1 MSRRYGRLLAA
12 TLAAV
17 LTVGVAGCGDD
28 DKKNEANAGTNGKV
42 QKVTYITAFGAVG
55 RDALAWVAK
64 EKGYFK
70 EAGFEVDIQLGT
82 GTDGNLA
89 KLTGNTAQVS
99 SLDLTGVL
107 INHGNGKFKNVKAIA
122 AFHQQ
127 TLVSIMAPQDGTIKS
142 PKDLEG
148 KKLGMATASVNQ
160 LLFPA
165 YAKLAGIDPAKVTIQ
180 DVPNTGLAA
189 ALAAN
194 QVDAVS
200 TFLIGQ
206 NGIELGSKKKMTVM
220 PYSDFL
226 RDLYGNSIVVTDE
239 FLKKNKDGAKRMRDA
254 LLKALKYTIDHPE
267 EAADIM
273 IKEQK
278 AANKAAAVSEIKLM
292 TPYTSVGSGPL
303 GDINK
308 DKANK
313 AIAILQGAGLIK
325 AGLKA
330 EDSIVFDL
338 VPKA

>member
-28 DKKNEANAGTNGKV
+28 DKKNEANAGANGKIE
-42 QKVTYITAFGAVG
+42 KVIYITAFGAVG
-55 RDALAWVAK
+55 RDSLAWVAK

-82 GTDGNLA
+82 GSDANLA
-89 KLTGNTAQVS
+89 KLTGNAAQFG
-99 SLDLTGVL
+99 SLDLTAIM
-107 INHGNGKFKNVKAIA
+107 INNGNGKFKNVKAIG

-148 KKLGMATASVNQ
+148 KKVGMATASVNQ

-165 YAKLAGIDPAKVTIQ
+165 YAKLAGIDPAKVTVQ
-180 DVPNTGLAA
+180 DVPNTGLAT
-189 ALAAN
+189 ALGAG

-206 NGIELGSKKKMTVM
+206 SGIEAGSKKKMNVM

-226 RDLYGNSIVVTDE
+226 RDLYGNAIVVTDDY
-239 FLKKNKDGAKRMRDA
+239 LKKNKEGTKRMRDA

-292 TPYTSVGSGPL
+292 TPYTSNGSGVFGAL
-303 GDINK
+303 DK

-325 AGLKA
+325 ADLKA
-330 EDSIVFDL
+330 EDSIAFDM

>member
-28 DKKNEANAGTNGKV
+28 DKNEANAGANGKIE
-42 QKVTYITAFGAVG
+42 KITYITAFGAVG

-70 EAGFEVDIQLGT
+70 EAGFDVDIQLGT

-89 KLTGNTAQVS
+89 KLTANTAQFG

-107 INHGNGKFKNVKAIA
+107 INQGNGKFKNVKAIGA
-122 AFHQQ
+122 IHQQ

-148 KKLGMATASVNQ
+148 KKVGMATASVNQ

-165 YAKLAGIDPAKVTIQ
+165 YAKLAGIDPGKVTIQ

-189 ALAAN
+189 AVAAN

-206 NGIELGSKKKMTVM
+206 SGIEAGSKKKMTVM

-226 RDLYGNSIVVTDE
+226 RDLYGNAIVVNEE
-239 FLKKNKDGAKRMRDA
+239 FLKKNKEGAKRLRDA

-267 EAADIM
+267 EAADDM

-292 TPYTSVGSGPL
+292 TPYTSTGSGAFGAL
-303 GDINK
+303 DK

-325 AGLKA
+325 ADLKA
-330 EDSIVFDL
+330 EDSIAFDM

>member
-28 DKKNEANAGTNGKV
+28 DKKNEANAASGKIE
-42 QKVTYITAFGAVG
+42 KVTYITAFGAVG

-64 EKGYFK
+64 DKGYFK
-70 EAGFEVDIQLGT
+70 DAGFDVDIQLGT
-82 GTDGNLA
+82 GSDANLA
-89 KLTGNTAQVS
+89 KLTGNAAQFG
-99 SLDLTGVL
+99 SLDLTAIM
-107 INHGNGKFKNVKAIA
+107 INNGNGKFKNVKAIG

-148 KKLGMATASVNQ
+148 KKVGMATASVNQ

-165 YAKLAGIDPAKVTIQ
+165 YAKLAGIDPGKVTVQ

-206 NGIELGSKKKMTVM
+206 GGIEAGSKKKMNVM

-226 RDLYGNSIVVTDE
+226 RDLYGNAIVVTDDY
-239 FLKKNKDGAKRMRDA
+239 LKKNKEGTKRMRDA

-278 AANKAAAVSEIKLM
+278 AAVKASAVSEIKLM
-292 TPYTSVGSGPL
+292 TPYTTTGSGVF

-308 DKANK
+308 DKVNK

-325 AGLKA
+325 ADLKA
-330 EDSIVFDL
+330 EDSVAFDM